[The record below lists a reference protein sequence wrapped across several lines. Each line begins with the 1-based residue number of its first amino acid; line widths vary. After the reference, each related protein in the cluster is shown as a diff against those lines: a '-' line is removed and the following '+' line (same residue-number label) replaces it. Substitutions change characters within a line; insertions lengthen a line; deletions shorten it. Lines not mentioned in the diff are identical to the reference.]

1 MGWEYCYCLNLVD
14 TPSQFEVPWGWELF
28 GGSVAAELL
37 NPASVVAQAELHNPG
52 SCAICQKQL
61 RKQSCAILRV
71 AQFYELR
78 KQSCVILEVAQ
89 AELRNPGSCAGQVS
103 QS

>member
-1 MGWEYCYCLNLVD
+1 MDGTCHFQVL
-14 TPSQFEVPWGWELF
+14 WGLELF
-28 GGSVAAELL
+28 GGSVVAELL

-78 KQSCVILEVAQ
+78 KQSGVILEVAQ